1 MAKTLHIPKIFFG
14 FLTASFLMWMLINL
28 SKKYTSKIVY
38 AIEYKDLPQNKIL
51 QEEPLEKISVTVEGS
66 GFNLFAASFSTKKI
80 FLSLDKLVKKADND
94 FYLLT
99 SSQEEQIQKR
109 LNSGLSLVKVNRDS
123 IYFKLGTLASKKV
136 PVKLDLNLN
145 YKLGYGMESINL
157 NEDSI
162 LLSGPE
168 LQLNK
173 IEYIKTK
180 QLTLQEISEDVNV
193 DLNIELPKEATGVKL
208 NLEKVKAEI
217 LVDKFTEG
225 SFEVPI
231 KIVGIPK
238 GTELNTFPKKVKV
251 IFKVGL
257 KNYQKITEDLFEIV
271 CDYKRTKKD
280 NLQYLVPEIK
290 NRPELISSVRI
301 TPQRID
307 FLIRK

>member
-1 MAKTLHIPKIFFG
+1 
-14 FLTASFLMWMLINL
+14 MWMLINL

-99 SSQEEQIQKR
+99 GSQEEQIQKR

-145 YKLGYGMESINL
+145 YKLGYGVESVNL
-157 NEDSI
+157 NQDSI

-180 QLTLQEISEDVNV
+180 QLTLQEISEDFNV

-231 KIVGIPK
+231 KIIGIPK

>member
-1 MAKTLHIPKIFFG
+1 
-14 FLTASFLMWMLINL
+14 MWMLINL